1 MVHDKQ
7 IEEKKLNQVG
17 RESNKVKTKDGNSSK
32 AKFEVQDKPRFKRR
46 FSNQDPPNSPS
57 INYSKVSTPKP
68 QEGKGGYSYVEKP
81 LCSKCGIKHDGK
93 CLVGTGNCYGCGKS
107 GNLKRDCLMMKY

>member
-1 MVHDKQ
+1 MRTDERK
-7 IEEKKLNQVG
+7 
-17 RESNKVKTKDGNSSK
+17 SSK
-32 AKFEVQDKPRFKRR
+32 NRVEVQDKPRFKRR

-107 GNLKRDCLMMKY
+107 SQRKRDIPMMKSQES